1 MLKVSNFP
9 LLFLWQER
17 SRWRTT
23 SVLFF
28 RDLVYI
34 FASIRKNWNSAHV
47 PLICSLFGSTHL
59 SGTSVLSKGY
69 KFLNTLKANL
79 NKFETPVTIQR
90 IRYFQISWPDVALLI
105 LKTVNVCIVTFL
117 FFWRD
122 RHRNSETNTKNE
134 VCKVTRI
141 NHGVSKIFQGL
152 IRWSTELQ
160 LKPNLSEYV
169 NDERPF
175 VFKVRKEGILWGTV
189 STMIYMLK
197 REITKAKFKFISFVS
212 SKYAFAMFSSRW
224 SKDLTSLKKEI
235 NYLGIYYPTY
245 FLVLIMSCR
254 SNEPFSI
261 VTNSKSTFQTLFVL
275 FP

>member
-1 MLKVSNFP
+1 MFTSLAIGLFTSQQKVAFVESFSHWSSGSLGVKTNWFTTTPHTWLSRILTLFKYFAQGFKLSPSIP
-9 LLFLWQER
+9 LTRTFT
-17 SRWRTT
+17 WRTT

-79 NKFETPVTIQR
+79 NKFETPVTIQL

-122 RHRNSETNTKNE
+122 RHRNLQTKTKKTNPSLQGHKDKSWSE
-134 VCKVTRI
+134 
-141 NHGVSKIFQGL
+141 
-152 IRWSTELQ
+152 
-160 LKPNLSEYV
+160 
-169 NDERPF
+169 
-175 VFKVRKEGILWGTV
+175 
-189 STMIYMLK
+189 
-197 REITKAKFKFISFVS
+197 
-212 SKYAFAMFSSRW
+212 
-224 SKDLTSLKKEI
+224 
-235 NYLGIYYPTY
+235 
-245 FLVLIMSCR
+245 
-254 SNEPFSI
+254 
-261 VTNSKSTFQTLFVL
+261 
-275 FP
+275 